1 MIYTITLNP
10 SIDYILEIDEFL
22 DGKTNRSKSEEKIP
36 GGKGIMVSKVL
47 KNLDV
52 DSINLGFL
60 GGFTGNFIREKL
72 NELEIEENFTKIEDD
87 SRINIKLKN
96 DKESEINTIGPN
108 IKESE
113 IEEFLNYLD
122 ELEEDDF
129 VIISGSIPKS
139 LGEDFYR
146 VIVNLL
152 EMNNVRF
159 AIDTTGKKLY
169 KLSAYKPFLIK
180 PNKKELEEIFD
191 CKLENDEKI
200 IECAEKLIEQGAENI
215 IVSLG
220 EDGSIFLDENNIY
233 KAKAISGKV
242 VGTLGCGD
250 SMVGGYIYGYM
261 EGLSKLDSF
270 KFAVAA
276 ASATAF
282 SQDIGKKEN
291 ILDLLD
297 DVEIEILK

>member
-22 DGKTNRSKSEEKIP
+22 DGETNRSKSEEKIP
-36 GGKGIMVSKVL
+36 GGKGIMVSIVL
-47 KNLDV
+47 KNLGV
-52 DSINLGFL
+52 ESINLGFV
-60 GGFTGNFIREKL
+60 GGFTGEFIKDKL
-72 NELEIEENFTKIEDD
+72 DELEIENDFTKIEDD

-96 DKESEINTIGPN
+96 DKESEINAIGPN

-159 AIDTTGKKLY
+159 AIDTAGKKLY

-200 IECAEKLIEQGAENI
+200 IECAEKLIKQGAENI

-220 EDGSIFLDENNIY
+220 EEGSIFIDENNIY
-233 KAKAISGKV
+233 KSKAISGKV
-242 VGTLGCGD
+242 VSTIGCGD

-261 EGLSKLDSF
+261 EGFSKLDSF

-282 SQDIGKKEN
+282 SKDVGSKEY
-291 ILDLLD
+291 ILKLLNE
-297 DVEIEILK
+297 VEIEILK

>member
-22 DGKTNRSKSEEKIP
+22 HGETNRSKSEEKIP
-36 GGKGIMVSKVL
+36 GGKGIMVSIVL
-47 KNLDV
+47 KNLGV
-52 DSINLGFL
+52 ESINLGFL
-60 GGFTGNFIREKL
+60 GGFTGEFIKDKL
-72 NELEIEENFTKIEDD
+72 DEFEIENDFTKIEDD

-96 DKESEINTIGPN
+96 DKESEINAIGPN

-159 AIDTTGKKLY
+159 ALDTTGKKLY

-180 PNKKELEEIFD
+180 PNKKELEEIFGR
-191 CKLENDEKI
+191 KLENDGNI

-242 VGTLGCGD
+242 VSTLGCGD

-261 EGLSKLDSF
+261 EGFSKLDSF

>member
-22 DGKTNRSKSEEKIP
+22 DGETNRSKSEEKIP
-36 GGKGIMVSKVL
+36 GGKGIMVSIVL
-47 KNLDV
+47 KNLGV
-52 DSINLGFL
+52 ESINLGFV
-60 GGFTGNFIREKL
+60 GGFTGEFIKDKL
-72 NELEIEENFTKIEDD
+72 DELEIENDFIKIEDD

-96 DKESEINTIGPN
+96 DKESEINAIGPN

-159 AIDTTGKKLY
+159 AIDTAGKKLY

-200 IECAEKLIEQGAENI
+200 IECAEKLIKQGAENI

-220 EDGSIFLDENNIY
+220 EEGSIFIDENNIY
-233 KAKAISGKV
+233 KSKAISGKV
-242 VGTLGCGD
+242 VSTIGCGD

-261 EGLSKLDSF
+261 EGFSKLDSF

-282 SQDIGKKEN
+282 SKDVGSKEY
-291 ILDLLD
+291 ILKLLNE
-297 DVEIEILK
+297 VEIEILK